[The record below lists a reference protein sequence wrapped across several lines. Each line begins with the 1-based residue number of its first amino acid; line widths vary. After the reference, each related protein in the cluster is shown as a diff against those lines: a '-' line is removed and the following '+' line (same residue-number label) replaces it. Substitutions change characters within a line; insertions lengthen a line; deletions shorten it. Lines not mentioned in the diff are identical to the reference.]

1 MINPAQDASDRA
13 FSYWWRLCPSVL
25 DPSDP
30 GSILIC
36 GTNGGLISSSLEEEF
51 FKCNALPENFH
62 DWKLVQQEPF
72 HLHAQ
77 GQWQQEQEQ
86 CSRWRWNHGSFSNT
100 GSNTKKNSST
110 SSRNPGI
117 RMVWK
122 HWVCL
127 KNSTTS
133 SRGNCG
139 RWNRGNRAVWEK

>member
-1 MINPAQDASDRA
+1 MNMEMYLQDGGIGNMINPAQDASDRA

-86 CSRWRWNHGSFSNT
+86 WQ
-100 GSNTKKNSST
+100 
-110 SSRNPGI
+110 
-117 RMVWK
+117 
-122 HWVCL
+122 
-127 KNSTTS
+127 
-133 SRGNCG
+133 
-139 RWNRGNRAVWEK
+139 